1 MMVDESVVIAVP
13 VGVVWRALADPG
25 ERAEWWDYIDLDL
38 VPGGKLEE
46 RWSDEHGE
54 PMVTLGQVMEVDE
67 VRLIRFTWADE
78 GQPVPTEVHISLHPQ
93 GGVTL
98 VRIRE
103 SGRDLMPDGNALA
116 SDHRAGW
123 RVHLTNLRR
132 HLERT

>member
-1 MMVDESVVIAVP
+1 MLVDESIVIAVP
-13 VGVVWRALADPG
+13 VRAVWHALADPG
-25 ERAEWWDYIDLDL
+25 ARAEWWDYIDFDL

-54 PMVTLGQVMEVDE
+54 PMVTLGQVVEVDDG
-67 VRLIRFTWADE
+67 RLLRFTWADE
-78 GQPVPTEVHISLHPQ
+78 GQPAPTEVRISLHPQ
-93 GGVTL
+93 GGATM
-98 VRIRE
+98 VRIQE
-103 SGRDLMPDGNALA
+103 SGWNLLPDGPALA